1 MAIGAFVLTSRS
13 KAMAQEKERQ
23 AEMESQQELNMHLE
37 LHLNEDKV
45 LLMEPESKPAK
56 TISPAIE
63 NNPVVSKKSDPQLK
77 SNEKNPLSFNF
88 LYFIIQ
94 RFKISDIVG
103 D

>member
-1 MAIGAFVLTSRS
+1 
-13 KAMAQEKERQ
+13 MAQERERQ
-23 AEMESQQELNMHLE
+23 AEMENQQELNLHLE
-37 LHLNEDKV
+37 LNLNEDKV
-45 LLMEPESKPAK
+45 LLMEPESKPTKIINPASE
-56 TISPAIE
+56 TIPAGT
-63 NNPVVSKKSDPQLK
+63 KKSDQQVK